1 MAKRYN
7 LSADSRTII
16 GKQVKR
22 LRRDGKLPANIYGH
36 NVEPT
41 AASVDAKEFAN
52 VLKQAGETG
61 LIDLKIGDEKTRPV
75 LVHDMLVDPVRGGT
89 LHIDFYQVNLKEKL
103 TATVP
108 LEYVGE
114 SPKVKNSEGIL
125 LELLQEVEVESL
137 PTDIPSSIEVDISG
151 LTEVDQGIHVRDLP
165 LPAGVEM
172 QTDGDELVCKIDT
185 AQMTE
190 EPEEVSEAEAAEGE
204 AEQSEES
211 SEEATGNE

>member
-7 LSADSRTII
+7 LSADSRTVV
-16 GKQVKR
+16 GKQVKS
-22 LRRDGKLPANIYGH
+22 LRRDGKLPANVYGH
-36 NVEPT
+36 NIKAT
-41 AASVDAKEFAN
+41 AVTVDAKEFAG

-61 LIDLKIGDEKTRPV
+61 LIDLKIGEEKTRPV
-75 LVHDMLVDPVRGGT
+75 LIHDMLVDPVKGAT
-89 LHIDFYQVNLKEKL
+89 LHVDFYQVNLKEKL

-114 SPKVKNSEGIL
+114 SPIVKTGEGIL

-151 LTEVDQGIHVRDLP
+151 LTEVDQGIRVSDLP
-165 LPAGVEM
+165 LPEGVEM
-172 QTDGDELVCKIDT
+172 QTDGEELVCKIDT
-185 AQMTE
+185 AQMAE
-190 EPEEVSEAEAAEGE
+190 EEEVEAAEE
-204 AEQSEES
+204 VAEESAEQAEES

>member
-7 LSADSRTII
+7 LSADSRTVV
-16 GKQVKR
+16 GKQVKS
-22 LRRDGKLPANIYGH
+22 LRRDGKLPANVYGH
-36 NVEPT
+36 NVKAT
-41 AASVDAKEFAN
+41 AVTVDAKEFAG

-61 LIDLKIGDEKTRPV
+61 LIDLKIGEEKTRPV
-75 LVHDMLVDPVRGGT
+75 LIHDMLVDPVKGAT
-89 LHIDFYQVNLKEKL
+89 LHVDFYQVNLKEKL

-114 SPKVKNSEGIL
+114 SPIVKTGEGIL

-151 LTEVDQGIHVRDLP
+151 LTEVDQGIRVSDLP
-165 LPAGVEM
+165 LPEGVEM
-172 QTDGDELVCKIDT
+172 QTDGEELVCKIDT
-185 AQMTE
+185 AQMAE
-190 EPEEVSEAEAAEGE
+190 EEEVEAAEE
-204 AEQSEES
+204 VAEESAEQAEES